1 MEIIVPKFNTEKK
14 ISLIKQEEYAK
25 YAKIANWGRRNPV
38 AFNEQVL
45 GIALMDF
52 QKYILLNSWGTPY
65 VCWLQCRGA
74 SKTTLGAI
82 MIMDNMML
90 VPNYQVFISTN
101 SAKQSII
108 LFKKIED
115 IAKNRIPS
123 FQTLTDIFLDEVQK
137 NRGNDF
143 NHAPDG
149 HTFSLFNNSR
159 TTTLSSNY
167 NLNRGER
174 GSVFFDETA
183 WQGREQVDAT
193 EKFAN
198 QDSSW
203 GMGVGE
209 NLYKRPKQMPLQL
222 IYSSSAG
229 DVNFPFYE
237 RYSLF
242 AKKMFMGDRNYF
254 CCDLNAYD
262 ILYNT
267 TLNGDPIKSH
277 ITEESV
283 KKSIEEDPELADRE
297 LFNKFTTDAGKNAVV
312 SMDTL
317 MKCSYPYRPTF
328 YNDTSQRKFILCYDP
343 ARAFDNSILSIF
355 EVIEDEKKGFILRL
369 VNMISFVDTKS
380 KKKTPMSS
388 PKQLQETRKTL
399 LRYNGENALQWENVN
414 LYIDAGS
421 GGGGISAIADPL
433 TYSYTDETGFTY
445 KALIDSNHKQFKTRL
460 LECSDASNNV
470 HCIEPKA
477 YKSKMYSIL
486 EDYLKQGLI
495 EFPDYDGKEIMV
507 LQNEKGEYSEHL
519 LTIDERLSLEQ
530 CELAKRELLYMQRHD
545 DGKKVTYSLK
555 KEKSNTMNDDRADTV
570 AMAAYALSKIR
581 KKDVD
586 EKNQENDVYKKN
598 RPFFYSS
605 ISFD

>member
-38 AFNEQVL
+38 AFTEQVL

-52 QKYILLNSWGTPY
+52 QKYILLGSWGTPY

-90 VPNYQVFISTN
+90 VPNYQIFISTN

-123 FQTLTDIFLDEVQK
+123 FQTLTDVFLDEVRK

-159 TTTLSSNY
+159 VTTLSSNY

-183 WQGREQVDAT
+183 WQGREQVDAI

-198 QDSSW
+198 QDSSF
-203 GMGVGE
+203 GLGVGE

-242 AKKMFMGDRNYF
+242 AKKMFMGDKNYF

-267 TLNGDPIKSH
+267 TLNGNPIKSH

-283 KKSIEEDPELADRE
+283 RKAIEEDPELADRE

-380 KKKTPMSS
+380 EKKTPMSS
-388 PKQLQETRKTL
+388 PMQLQETRKIL
-399 LRYNGENALQWENVN
+399 VRYNGENASQWENID
-414 LYIDAGS
+414 LYIDAGA

-433 TYSYTDETGFTY
+433 TYTFTDETGFTY
-445 KALIDSNHKQFKTRL
+445 RALIDSTHKQFATRL
-460 LECSDASNNV
+460 LECPDASNNV
-470 HCIEPKA
+470 HCIEPKSH
-477 YKSKMYSIL
+477 KSKMYSIL

-495 EFPDYDGKEIMV
+495 EFPDYDGKEIMI
-507 LQNEKGEYSEHL
+507 LQNEKGEYKDHL

-530 CELAKRELLYMQRHD
+530 CELAKKELLYMQRHD
-545 DGKKVTYSLK
+545 DGQKVTYSLK
-555 KEKSNTMNDDRADTV
+555 KEKSNTMHDDRAYTI
-570 AMAAYALSKIR
+570 AMAAYALSRIR
-581 KKDVD
+581 KKDID
-586 EKNQENDVYKKN
+586 EKNQENDIYQKN
-598 RPFFYSS
+598 RPFFCSS
-605 ISFD
+605 ISYD

>member
-14 ISLIKQEEYAK
+14 ISLVKQEEYAK
-25 YAKIANWGRRNPV
+25 YSKVANWGRRNPI

-52 QKYILLNSWGTPY
+52 QKYILLGSWGTPY
-65 VCWLQCRGA
+65 VCWLKCRGA

-123 FQTLTDIFLDEVQK
+123 FQTLTDIFLDEVKK

-159 TTTLSSNY
+159 TTTLSSNF

-198 QDSSW
+198 QDSSF
-203 GMGVGE
+203 GVGVGE

-242 AKKMFMGDRNYF
+242 SKKMFMGDKNYF
-254 CCDLNAYD
+254 CCDLNVYD

-267 TLNGDPIKSH
+267 TLNGDSIKSH

-283 KKSIEEDPELADRE
+283 RKAIEEDPELAERE

-317 MKCSYPYRPTF
+317 MKCSYPYKPTF

-355 EVIEDEKKGFILRL
+355 EIIEDSEKGFILRL
-369 VNMISFVDTKS
+369 VNMISLVDIKS
-380 KKKTPMSS
+380 EKKTPMGS

-399 LRYNGENALQWENVN
+399 LRYNGENALQWENVD
-414 LYIDAGS
+414 LYIDAGA

-433 TYSYTDETGFTY
+433 TYSFTDETGITY
-445 KALIDSNHKQFKTRL
+445 KALIDSSHKQFATRL

-477 YKSKMYSIL
+477 YKSKMFSTL

-495 EFPDYDGKEIMV
+495 EFPDYDGKEIMI
-507 LQNEKGEYSEHL
+507 LQNEKGEYKDHI

-530 CELAKRELLYMQRHD
+530 CELAKKELLYMQRHD
-545 DGKKVTYSLK
+545 DGQKVTYSLK
-555 KEKSNTMNDDRADTV
+555 KEKSNTMHDDRAYTI

-581 KKDVD
+581 KKDVS
-586 EKNQENDVYKKN
+586 EKNQENDAYQKN
-598 RPFFYSS
+598 RPFFSS
-605 ISFD
+605 SVSFD